1 MSINLKGEELKGM
14 WVVRRVIL
22 LVGIMLFAVI
32 AGLGYKALHS
42 SPAPATSN
50 PLVDARIQFENA
62 LLDRHIA
69 RILPET
75 LFWVS
80 GELPNC
86 TVLRVGGLVVKN
98 GTYLAVFY
106 PTEGELTL
114 VPANKSAVN
123 EYLRFFDEH
132 GGRIIDCKSTVTV
145 RYNTTTLKV
154 LNDTC
159 VIPAIIRVDENG
171 TEGCCG

>member
-1 MSINLKGEELKGM
+1 M
-14 WVVRRVIL
+14 RRVIL
-22 LVGIMLFAVI
+22 VVGIMLFAVI
-32 AGLGYKALHS
+32 GGWGYKALHS
-42 SPAPATSN
+42 SPAPAIFN
-50 PLVDARIQFENA
+50 PLVDARVEFENA

-75 LFWVS
+75 VFWVS
-80 GELPNC
+80 GEPPNC
-86 TVLRVGGLVVKN
+86 TVLRVEGLVVKN

-132 GGRIIDCKSTVTV
+132 GGRILDCKSTVTV

>member
-75 LFWVS
+75 VFWIS

-86 TVLRVGGLVVKN
+86 TVLRVEGLVVKN

-132 GGRIIDCKSTVTV
+132 GGKILDCKSTVTV
-145 RYNTTTLKV
+145 RYNATTLKV

>member
-1 MSINLKGEELKGM
+1 MGAVKRVIISAGM
-14 WVVRRVIL
+14 VSLVIL
-22 LVGIMLFAVI
+22 L
-32 AGLGYKALHS
+32 GLIYQALHN
-42 SPAPATSN
+42 SPAADNSN

-62 LLDRHIA
+62 LLDRHIT

-75 LFWVS
+75 VFWVS
-80 GELPNC
+80 GEPPNC
-86 TVLRVGGLVVKN
+86 TVLKVEGLVVKN

-132 GGRIIDCKSTVTV
+132 GGSLIDCKSTVTV

-159 VIPAIIRVDENG
+159 VIPVIIRVDENG